1 MLVHRILVAAA
12 GLLAAC
18 HFVPQATAQVINMR
32 RHERIVIVGGGPAGV
47 HYATLLVKKGFT
59 NITILEQSTE
69 VGGKSKTVVD
79 PLGIP
84 HELGTCYA
92 TSLYQPVFDLLKEYD
107 PTNTLVPFVPFI
119 KGHTYV
125 NRDAMPIMDYKAY
138 VAQLVHRLMG
148 PVKERELVR
157 EIERAFVSYSSIH
170 TSIFGVYA
178 YGLPP
183 QPSDW
188 SRIDMSGLEFLRQ
201 NKLLALEGFFRFV
214 FQQQG
219 YGTLDT
225 APAFYMLW
233 WIHPDLLRKRKEA
246 DAKRQPWAFMLSKG
260 YQSLWKA
267 MVAKYQRQIDV
278 QLDTKVV
285 QIARTLSPI
294 YVTVRRSNVLDI
306 VRADHLVMATDLSH
320 MVTLPS
326 DLLANDISLTKD
338 LTSSS
343 FVVSL
348 FESDARKDE
357 SVSQW
362 WPNRGVGELEGRLQL
377 TRNSRLSLYNP
388 LPAHGSQSDPA
399 PTNWG
404 VNATGRQTRVAY
416 QFYNQRYPY
425 SPTAVKTQLLADLES
440 ASFTNAV
447 VQKQIIHNYFP
458 RYNLTQLQQGLPW
471 KIWDSQG
478 SIRTTWIGSSVS
490 FESVLDVVVYNNKLI
505 DRVNIT

>member
-18 HFVPQATAQVINMR
+18 HFVPQATAQVFNMR

-47 HYATLLVKKGFT
+47 HYATLLAKKGFT
-59 NITILEQSTE
+59 NITILEATNE

-92 TSLYQPVFDLLKEYD
+92 TALYQPVFDLLKEYD
-107 PTNTLVPFVPFI
+107 PTNTLVPFVPTI

-125 NRDAMPIMDYKAY
+125 NRDARPIMDYNAY
-138 VAQLVHRLMG
+138 VVQVGRQHLG
-148 PVKERELVR
+148 PVQMHTLLRGMES
-157 EIERAFVSYSSIH
+157 AFASYISIH
-170 TSIFGVYA
+170 TSIFGVYD

-183 QPSDW
+183 QPSNW

-201 NKLLALEGFFRFV
+201 NKLLALEAFFRFA

-233 WIHPDLLRKRKEA
+233 WIHPDVIRKRQEA
-246 DAKRQPWAFMLSKG
+246 DAKRQPFAFILSKG
-260 YQSLWKA
+260 FQSLWKA
-267 MVAKYQRQIDV
+267 MVAKYEGQIDV

-285 QIARTLSPI
+285 QISRTLSPI
-294 YVTVRRSNVLDI
+294 YITVSRSNVLD
-306 VRADHLVMATDLSH
+306 VVYADHLVMATDLSYL
-320 MVTLPS
+320 VTLPS
-326 DLLANDISLTKD
+326 DLVANQLSFTKG
-338 LTSSS
+338 LTSSA

-348 FESDARKDE
+348 FQSDARKDE

-362 WPNRGVGELEGRLQL
+362 WPNRGVGETEGRLQL

-388 LPAHGSQSDPA
+388 LPPHGSQSDPA

-416 QFYNQRYPY
+416 QFYDRRVPV
-425 SPTAVKTQLLADLES
+425 SATATKTQLLADLES

-447 VQKQIIHNYFP
+447 VQKQIIHSYFP

-471 KIWDSQG
+471 KVWDSQG
-478 SIRTTWIGSSVS
+478 SKRTTWIGSSVS

-505 DRVNIT
+505 DRVNMT